1 MGKKLLSLSN
11 EKWPQETGFSSKAKC
26 GRYSKKR
33 LAMQNT
39 DQAALPRLYQ
49 KGLESQRSVRKEIR
63 LGDGQRHTG
72 IRVLVIWNVLGSYV
86 VMKGHDGVSLMIPN
100 AGQVRLRVC
109 GREGEGLLAR
119 NMTRLPRVIILQEHF
134 LLCGCPSGSVQ
145 KGKITMTSEKSSL
158 KSLKQRGIMA
168 SFKQLFFS
176 PCGRQF
182 SLATCWVYL
191 G

>member
-11 EKWPQETGFSSKAKC
+11 EKWPQETGFNSKAKC

-63 LGDGQRHTG
+63 LGDGQRQTG
-72 IRVLVIWNVLGSYV
+72 IRVRIIWDVLGSYI

-109 GREGEGLLAR
+109 DREGEGLLAR
-119 NMTRLPRVIILQEHF
+119 NVTRLPRVIILQEHF
-134 LLCGCPSGSVQ
+134 FALWVPF
-145 KGKITMTSEKSSL
+145 
-158 KSLKQRGIMA
+158 R
-168 SFKQLFFS
+168 FS
-176 PCGRQF
+176 PERKDN
-182 SLATCWVYL
+182 YDK
-191 G
+191 